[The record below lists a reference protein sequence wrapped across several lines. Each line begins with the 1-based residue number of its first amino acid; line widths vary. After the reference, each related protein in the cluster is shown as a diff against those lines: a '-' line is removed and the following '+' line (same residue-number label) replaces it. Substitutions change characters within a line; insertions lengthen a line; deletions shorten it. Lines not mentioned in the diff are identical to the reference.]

1 MSQIIAAVSTGN
13 VVSAIGIIRMTGA
26 GCAAVADKVF
36 TRMNGKSL
44 GLLKSCTSFREILA
58 LGCLAGWWEI
68 PTDNV
73 FNLPLLNEDSI
84 TEADIRQ
91 AAKGIRFQP
100 PAA

>member
-44 GLLKSCTSFREILA
+44 A
-58 LGCLAGWWEI
+58 
-68 PTDNV
+68 
-73 FNLPLLNEDSI
+73 
-84 TEADIRQ
+84 EA
-91 AAKGIRFQP
+91 P
-100 PAA
+100 